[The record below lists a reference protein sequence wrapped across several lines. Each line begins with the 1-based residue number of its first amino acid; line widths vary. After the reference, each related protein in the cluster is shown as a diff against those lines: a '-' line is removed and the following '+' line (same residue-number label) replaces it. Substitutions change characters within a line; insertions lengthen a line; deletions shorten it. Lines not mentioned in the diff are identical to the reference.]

1 MDFGLT
7 EKEVYDWATGVAVDV
22 IRQQQTDRAQS
33 IAAQEAK
40 LAQSAKLGYTG
51 PVNLPEDP
59 NHPIYSM
66 DPTTSGWGLPTGNVP
81 TEGTQAHWDSM
92 GDPDRPGLMTQ
103 EQRQWGAANCVGSA
117 CRKYKGTPVTA
128 SEWDRKHPEMTARGL
143 MYPMAPA
150 KTLVKHGQASG
161 NYWQARGQPERAI
174 VDIPFLKPYTTQEL
188 HNIMPAPKYDQ
199 YGQLAGAP
207 KKIAP
212 QQQYTPEYKLRQQ
225 KTKSG
230 FAARKKFKRKK
241 DEEKKKGFGFDV
253 PW

>member
-7 EKEVYDWATGVAVDV
+7 EKEVYDWATGVAVDA

-66 DPTTSGWGLPTGNVP
+66 NDPSNSWGFPDTSKPIS
-81 TEGTQAHWDSM
+81 E
-92 GDPDRPGLMTQ
+92 MTQ
-103 EQRQWGAANCVGSA
+103 QEIADHGKATCVGTA

-128 SEWDRKHPEMTARGL
+128 SEWDRSHPEMTARGL

-150 KTLVKHGQASG
+150 KALVKHGQASS

-199 YGQLAGAP
+199 YGQLSGAP

>member
-1 MDFGLT
+1 MT
-7 EKEVYDWATGVAVDV
+7 EKEVYDWAQGVAVDT

-66 DPTTSGWGLPTGNVP
+66 DPTASWGFPDTSKAIP
-81 TEGTQAHWDSM
+81 E
-92 GDPDRPGLMTQ
+92 MTQ
-103 EQRQWGAANCVGSA
+103 QERADWGKANCVGTS

-128 SEWDRKHPEMTARGL
+128 NEWDRKHPEMTARGL

-174 VDIPFLKPYTTQEL
+174 TDIPFLKPYTSQEL

-241 DEEKKKGFGFDV
+241 DEEKKGFGFDV

>member
-1 MDFGLT
+1 MT
-7 EKEVYDWATGVAVDV
+7 EKEVYDWAESVAVDA

-66 DPTTSGWGLPTGNVP
+66 DPTASWGFPDTSKAIP
-81 TEGTQAHWDSM
+81 E
-92 GDPDRPGLMTQ
+92 MTQ
-103 EQRQWGAANCVGSA
+103 QERADWGKANCVGTE

-128 SEWDRKHPEMTARGL
+128 SEWDRRHPEMTARGL

-174 VDIPFLKPYTTQEL
+174 TDIPFLKPYTSQEL

-241 DEEKKKGFGFDV
+241 DEEKKGFGFDV

>member
-1 MDFGLT
+1 MT
-7 EKEVYDWATGVAVDV
+7 EKEVYDWAQGVAVDT

-66 DPTTSGWGLPTGNVP
+66 DPTASWGFPDTSKAIP
-81 TEGTQAHWDSM
+81 E
-92 GDPDRPGLMTQ
+92 MTQ
-103 EQRQWGAANCVGSA
+103 QERPDWGKANSVGTE

-128 SEWDRKHPEMTARGL
+128 SEWDRRHPEMTARGL

-174 VDIPFLKPYTTQEL
+174 TDIPFLKPYTSQEL

-241 DEEKKKGFGFDV
+241 DEEKKGFGFDV

>member
-1 MDFGLT
+1 MT
-7 EKEVYDWATGVAVDV
+7 EKEVYDWAQGVAVDT

-66 DPTTSGWGLPTGNVP
+66 DPTASWGFPDTSKAIP
-81 TEGTQAHWDSM
+81 E
-92 GDPDRPGLMTQ
+92 MTQ
-103 EQRQWGAANCVGSA
+103 QERADWGKANCVGTG
-117 CRKYKGTPVTA
+117 CREFKGTPVTQ
-128 SEWDRKHPEMTARGL
+128 SEWDRSHPETTARGL
-143 MYPMAPA
+143 MFPMAPA
-150 KTLVKHGQASG
+150 QTLVKHGQASG

-174 VDIPFLKPYTTQEL
+174 TDIPFLKPYTSQEL

-241 DEEKKKGFGFDV
+241 DEEKKGFGFDV